1 MLCHGFCL
9 VHYVHA
15 KARTKTH
22 SRLNQ
27 MLDGCRLSPAQK
39 EIMKIFL
46 PDEDVNNYKSG
57 IIDENTVTEKELNA
71 FGNCNELDFKT
82 KFNIY

>member
-1 MLCHGFCL
+1 
-9 VHYVHA
+9 
-15 KARTKTH
+15 
-22 SRLNQ
+22 

-82 KFNIY
+82 KFNIYGSTGFPVDTNQVLHRKKV